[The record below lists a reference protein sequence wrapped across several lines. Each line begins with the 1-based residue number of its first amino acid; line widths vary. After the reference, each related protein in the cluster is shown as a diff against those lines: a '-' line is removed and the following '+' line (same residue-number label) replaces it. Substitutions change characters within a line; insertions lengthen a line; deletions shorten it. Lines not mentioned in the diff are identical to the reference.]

1 MKKILI
7 IYLLISSSIVISQEK
22 DNDENNIN
30 PFRIGLK
37 IGTPNIVGG
46 NIEYVL
52 PVLNNH
58 IALFADLS
66 GFSLELDE
74 VESSLSYFEIGTNIY
89 FSDNGRGFYG
99 TLSYGSFSVEGTY
112 TDADLFINGM
122 PVTGESVATGKLE
135 VNTMNVKLG
144 AKLGKKFYF
153 RIEAGYGFGDIP
165 QEFTVT
171 GTVDGVPATG
181 TEEIPDVPGIGEN
194 GYALFNFG
202 FGIAF

>member
-22 DNDENNIN
+22 SNDQNNIN

-89 FSDNGRGFYG
+89 LSDNGRGFYG

-112 TDADLFINGM
+112 FDADLMLNG
-122 PVTGESVATGKLE
+122 VAIIGEATGKLD
-135 VNTMNVKLG
+135 VNTLNVKLG

-165 QEFTVT
+165 QEITVI
-171 GTVDGVPATG
+171 GTANGQPAIG
-181 TEEIPDVPGIGEN
+181 TEEIPDVPGIDES